1 MLWTLA
7 LIALVLWALGLLVGV
22 AGSFVH
28 ALLIIAA
35 ILAGAALIAG
45 RRRAE

>member
-7 LIALVLWALGLLVGV
+7 LIALVLWALGVL
-22 AGSFVH
+22 AGIAGGFVH
-28 ALLIIAA
+28 ALLVGAA
-35 ILAGAALIAG
+35 LLAGAALIAG

>member
-7 LIALVLWALGLLVGV
+7 LIALVLWALSVLTGV
-22 AGSFVH
+22 AGGFVH
-28 ALLIIAA
+28 ALLVLAA
-35 ILAGAALIAG
+35 LLAGAALIAG

>member
-7 LIALVLWALGLLVGV
+7 LIAFVLWALGLLTGV
-22 AGSFVH
+22 AGVFAH
-28 ALLIIAA
+28 ALLVVAA